1 MTPKS
6 ADELNLDFRPA
17 TAETWPALEK
27 LFGNRGACG
36 GCWCMW
42 WRLSRSEFN
51 RQKGEGNKKA
61 LKTLIENGAVPGIL
75 AFLDREAIGWC
86 AIAPRECYLTL
97 ERSRVLKRVDDEPV
111 WSVVCL
117 FIAKTY
123 RRRGVSTKLLQA
135 AVKHAAQHGG
145 SIVEGYPVEPKKSHT
160 PDPFAYTG
168 LASAFRTIG
177 FVEVMRRGETRPMMR
192 LRVEL
197 Y

>member
-1 MTPKS
+1 
-6 ADELNLDFRPA
+6 
-17 TAETWPALEK
+17 
-27 LFGNRGACG
+27 
-36 GCWCMW
+36 MW